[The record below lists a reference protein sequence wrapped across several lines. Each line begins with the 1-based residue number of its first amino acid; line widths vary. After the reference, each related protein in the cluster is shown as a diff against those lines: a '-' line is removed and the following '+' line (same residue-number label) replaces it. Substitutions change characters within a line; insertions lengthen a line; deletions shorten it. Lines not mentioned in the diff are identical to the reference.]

1 MAFIFANLVME
12 SLYVPID
19 LMPVPHPKQVH
30 PSRISSVLKQVFFC
44 GFKGLLAL
52 FILFVN
58 KCSFRGSGARS
69 TYEPPACSLHLGRAE
84 EIHELFLYK
93 LSASN

>member
-12 SLYVPID
+12 SVYVPID
-19 LMPVPHPKQVH
+19 LMPVPHPKRVH
-30 PSRISSVLKQVFFC
+30 PSRLSSVLKQVFYR

-58 KCSFRGSGARS
+58 KCSF
-69 TYEPPACSLHLGRAE
+69 
-84 EIHELFLYK
+84 
-93 LSASN
+93 